1 MKTYSGT
8 ILRAIYIL
16 NLESEA
22 SILNKWSI
30 KDSEFV
36 APGKQNKWFYLLLW
50 PEVTNSLHLYL
61 WRSMAPDRAVSRF
74 VFHKNAVCKIFTL
87 WLLFI
92 GE

>member
-30 KDSEFV
+30 KSSEFV

-50 PEVTNSLHLYL
+50 PEVTNSPHLYL
-61 WRSMAPDRAVSRF
+61 WGSMALDRTQFLGLSFIKMPYARF
-74 VFHKNAVCKIFTL
+74 
-87 WLLFI
+87 LLF
-92 GE
+92 GF

>member
-1 MKTYSGT
+1 MKTYRGT

-30 KDSEFV
+30 KGSEFV

-61 WRSMAPDRAVSRF
+61 WGSMAPDRAQFLGLSF
-74 VFHKNAVCKIFTL
+74 VKMPYAR
-87 WLLFI
+87 LLVF
-92 GE
+92 GFYL

>member
-30 KDSEFV
+30 KGSEFV
-36 APGKQNKWFYLLLW
+36 ASGKQNKWFYLLL
-50 PEVTNSLHLYL
+50 
-61 WRSMAPDRAVSRF
+61 
-74 VFHKNAVCKIFTL
+74 
-87 WLLFI
+87 
-92 GE
+92 

>member
-30 KDSEFV
+30 KGSEFV
-36 APGKQNKWFYLLLW
+36 ASGKQNKWFYLLLW
-50 PEVTNSLHLYL
+50 PEVPNSPHLYL
-61 WRSMAPDRAVSRF
+61 WGSMAPDRTQFLGLSFIKIHYARF
-74 VFHKNAVCKIFTL
+74 
-87 WLLFI
+87 LLF
-92 GE
+92 GF

>member
-8 ILRAIYIL
+8 VLRAIYIL

-30 KDSEFV
+30 RDSEFV

-61 WRSMAPDRAVSRF
+61 WGSMVPDRAVSRF
-74 VFHKNAVCKIFTL
+74 VLHKNALCKIFTL
-87 WLLFI
+87 LLLFI
-92 GE
+92 GK